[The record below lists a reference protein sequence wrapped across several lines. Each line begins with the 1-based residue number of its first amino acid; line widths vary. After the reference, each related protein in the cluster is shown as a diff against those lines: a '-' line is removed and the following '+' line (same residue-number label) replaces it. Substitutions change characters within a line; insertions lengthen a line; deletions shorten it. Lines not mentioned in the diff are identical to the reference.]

1 MTDETLAR
9 VAQATHLHLERFFE
23 KMRIEPISKMFETRA
38 RSVVYDQVEQMTLR
52 GGKRFRAA
60 LLIEAA
66 ALFDEDA
73 PVRECVLDAAAA
85 LELLQTYFL
94 IHDDIMDED
103 ATRRGGPSAHV
114 ALADSSGDPQIG
126 RNLAILAGD
135 CAAALH
141 QIILSR
147 IETPDSVQR
156 RVGRIFADMHM
167 DVIMGQVHDVLE
179 NTDPMEIASHK
190 TASYTT
196 VGPLSAGAVLGGA
209 DDEAVEILA
218 RAGRPLGIAFQ
229 LRDDLLGTF
238 GDEAQTGKPVGTDIR
253 LGKHTFVIRTALAQA
268 DARQRALLE
277 ETLGNAQAGAEEL
290 EQAQR
295 IIESTGA
302 RRSCEERIE
311 EMASRFA
318 QVIRAG
324 DYAPAAK
331 DFMLHV
337 AELLTKRDR

>member
-9 VAQATHLHLERFFE
+9 VARATHEHLERFFE
-23 KMRIEPISKMFETRA
+23 KMRTEPISAMFDSRA
-38 RSVVYDQVEQMTLR
+38 QSVVYDQVEEMTLR

-66 ALFDEDA
+66 ALFDEEA
-73 PVRECVLDAAAA
+73 PGRACVLDAAAA

-103 ATRRGGPSAHV
+103 ETRRGGPSAHV
-114 ALADSSGDPQIG
+114 ALARSCGDANMG
-126 RNLAILAGD
+126 RGLAILAGD

-147 IETPDSVQR
+147 LEVPDSVQR

-167 DVIMGQVHDVLE
+167 DVILGQVHDLLE
-179 NTDPMEIASHK
+179 NTDPMEIACHK

-209 DDEAVEILA
+209 GDEAVEALA

-268 DARQRALLE
+268 DAKQRAYLE
-277 ETLGNAQAGAEEL
+277 ATLGDAGAGPERL
-290 EQAQR
+290 ERAQR
-295 IIESTGA
+295 IIEQTGA
-302 RRSCEERIE
+302 RGACEQRID
-311 EMASRFA
+311 EMASQFA
-318 QVIRAG
+318 EVIRRERG
-324 DYAPAAK
+324 APGAK
-331 DFMLHV
+331 EFMLHV
-337 AELLTKRDR
+337 AHLLTERDR